1 MYYDDGDKVNQ
12 GKSRAEKV
20 REAKAAF
27 EEPVRGNR
35 GRTRAVS
42 SRGMYNSYSSYGNQ
56 GYYGDSAEGEEE
68 YLERDRTV
76 PFGMLRMLA
85 AGVLFLAL
93 VAAFHYDVSWQGF
106 DKAYV
111 QKQMAE
117 HGHWDALVNQVSAVL
132 HYNDDSINDK

>member
-1 MYYDDGDKVNQ
+1 MYYDDGDTAGE

-35 GRTRAVS
+35 GRARTVS
-42 SRGMYNSYSSYGNQ
+42 SKGMYNSHSSYGNQ
-56 GYYGDSAEGEEE
+56 GNYGDSVEKEEE
-68 YLERDRTV
+68 HLEGDRGI

-93 VAAFHYDVSWQGF
+93 VAAFHYDISWQGF

-117 HGHWDALVNQVSAVL
+117 HGHWDVLVDQVSAVL
-132 HYNDDSINDK
+132 HYNDNGASDK

>member
-1 MYYDDGDKVNQ
+1 MYYDDEGTVNQ
-12 GKSRAEKV
+12 GKSRAERI

-27 EEPVRGNR
+27 EEPVRGSR
-35 GRTRAVS
+35 GRAGSVS
-42 SRGMYNSYSSYGNQ
+42 GRGTINSYSGKR
-56 GYYGDSAEGEEE
+56 GYGDFTEGEEE
-68 YLERDRTV
+68 GFKEEKGI

-117 HGHWDALVNQVSAVL
+117 HGRWDALVNQVSAVL
-132 HYNDDSINDK
+132 HYNDKSISDK